1 MILDEQGYSRIKMI
15 TAVCHSRSESHIPQ
29 ALLRIVYDWLSR
41 LEIMSYFNQMKS
53 LLPRFR
59 FLSLAFTTLLFCLAS
74 YGQAQT
80 IPTPESHLGF
90 EIGADFH
97 LATYDQSLAYFQKL
111 AQASDQIKLFQAGE
125 TSEGRPW
132 YFSVISTK
140 ANLDKLDRYREI
152 AQRLAHPEGLTDEE
166 AKALAREGKPIV
178 HIDGGLHATE
188 VAGAQ
193 HTISLAYEL
202 LSSDDPKIKDI
213 LENTIIMLWP
223 SLNPDGQNMVADW
236 YHSNVGT
243 PYEIAPL
250 PKLYQKYIGHD
261 NNRDA
266 YMLNMIESRVVART
280 WREWEPNIIHVHHQ
294 SSPFPTRIWLPPF
307 AEPIATQ
314 TPPIV
319 AREVN
324 MIGMAIAQALE
335 TNGQEGA
342 VHMGTGFDAWYPGY
356 VDYMPVLQNIPAF
369 WTETALYR
377 YATPHFYTIRDFPKD
392 RAGLRIES
400 LYSSPWK
407 GGWWRLKDAM
417 DYMQTA
423 SIAVL
428 EYASKYGETV
438 LYNRY
443 QSGRNTIK
451 KYEEEPPYAYF
462 IPQDQRDPVRP
473 VELLKRLAFNGIKV
487 QQLSEAVTFNNMN
500 YPQGTWVIP
509 MNQEF
514 GELARQLLD
523 VQEYP
528 DLREYP
534 EGPPEQPYDAA
545 GWTLPMIFEVDVI
558 PAMLPLTDEV
568 RNALQTLEGNT
579 VVWQISE
586 DVSSEDFA
594 PGSGFDTHANAA
606 GILPP
611 PGSLSG
617 KGTTALVD
625 PKENNSFR
633 MINKALKS
641 NGKVSYASGKYAIEG
656 ISRTTLDQWA
666 KGLAVNVSMVNN
678 VKGTRINPRI
688 ALYRPHTAS
697 MDEGWTRWLFEQFGF
712 EFTNIGNADFQ
723 MGNLNKRFDVIL
735 LASEGGYIFEQGFQE
750 GSVPPQYAGG
760 LGESGLRGMNNFV
773 EAGGTLVCLNQS
785 SKYVIEALSLPIKDV
800 TRGVGRKEFFAG
812 SSILEVETDTSHPAM
827 AGMPVKANIFVSRSP
842 VFTTLEGF
850 EGQALAK
857 YQTTGSPLR
866 SGYLLGESHIQGYA
880 ASLDVKHGKGH
891 VILHGFSPQWR
902 GQTMGTYRVLFNSIL
917 YGGNLASRQAFN
929 TDFWAAP
936 EAK

>member
-1 MILDEQGYSRIKMI
+1 MKKFILQ
-15 TAVCHSRSESHIPQ
+15 P
-29 ALLRIVYDWLSR
+29 
-41 LEIMSYFNQMKS
+41 
-53 LLPRFR
+53 
-59 FLSLAFTTLLFCLAS
+59 LFCRIFAAVIFFFSAQFAS
-74 YGQAQT
+74 QAQS
-80 IPTPESHLGF
+80 IPTPESMLGF
-90 EIGADFH
+90 TVGADYH

-111 AQASDQIKLFQAGE
+111 TEVSDQIQLYQAGV

-132 YFSVISTK
+132 YFSVISSK
-140 ANLDKLDRYREI
+140 ANLDKLDRYKEI
-152 AQRLAHPEGLTDEE
+152 AMQLAHPTGMTDAQ
-166 AKALAREGKPIV
+166 AKALAKEGKPFV

-213 LENTIIMLWP
+213 LDNVIIMLWP
-223 SLNPDGQNMVADW
+223 SLNPDGQNIVADW

-243 PYEIAPL
+243 PYEVAPL
-250 PKLYQKYIGHD
+250 PVLYQKYIGHD

-266 YMLNMIESRVVART
+266 YMLNMEESRVVART

-335 TNGQEGA
+335 TNGQPGA

-377 YATPHFYTIRDFPKD
+377 YATPHLYTLADFPRD
-392 RAGLRIES
+392 RSDLRIES

-407 GGWWRLKDAM
+407 GGWWRLKDAV

-443 QSGRNTIK
+443 QSGRNAIK

-462 IPQDQRDPVRP
+462 VPQAQRDPVRP
-473 VELLKRLAFNGIKV
+473 VELLKRLAFNGVRIE
-487 QQLSEAVTFNNMN
+487 QLSKAVTFNNIN
-500 YPQGTWVIP
+500 YPKGTWVIP

-514 GELARQLLD
+514 AELARQLLD
-523 VQEYP
+523 VQNYP

-534 EGPPEQPYDAA
+534 QGPPEQPYDAA
-545 GWTLPMIFEVDVI
+545 GWTLPMIFEVKVT
-558 PAMLPLTDEV
+558 PAMSPLTEEV
-568 RNALQTLEGNT
+568 KNALMPIQGT
-579 VVWQISE
+579 VVDWKTAGDASAI
-586 DVSSEDFA
+586 DFV
-594 PGSGFDTHANAA
+594 PGIGFNTNANAA
-606 GILPP
+606 GIVPLPSKVS
-611 PGSLSG
+611 GSG
-617 KGTTALVD
+617 NTALVD

-633 MINKALKS
+633 LINKALKA
-641 NGKVSYASGKYAIEG
+641 NGKVSFASGKYAIDG
-656 ISRTTLDQWA
+656 ISKSNIDQWS
-666 KGLAVNVSMVNN
+666 KELAVNVTMANN
-678 VKGTRINPRI
+678 VKGTAIKKRI

-697 MDEGWTRWLFEQFGF
+697 MDEGWTRWLLENYGF
-712 EFTNIGNADFQ
+712 EFTNIGNTDFQ
-723 MGNLNKRFDVIL
+723 MGDLEDRFDVIL
-735 LASEGGYIFEQGFQE
+735 LASERSSTFTNGFRE
-750 GSVPPQYAGG
+750 GTVPPEYAGG
-760 LGESGLRGMNNFV
+760 LGDSGIRAMNEFV
-773 EAGGTLVCLNQS
+773 NAGGTLVCMNQS
-785 SKYVIEALSLPIKDV
+785 SLFAIDALHLPVKNVTAGINRKD
-800 TRGVGRKEFFAG
+800 FFAG
-812 SSILEVETDTSHPAM
+812 SSILGVTIDTSHPVM
-827 AGMPVKANIFVSRSP
+827 AGMPAQANIFVSNSP
-842 VFTTLEGF
+842 TFAPTEGF
-850 EGQALAK
+850 EGQVLAK
-857 YQTTGSPLR
+857 YQSQDSPLR
-866 SGYLLGESHIQGYA
+866 SGYLLGEKFIQGYA
-880 ASLDVKHGKGH
+880 ASLDVKKGKGH

-917 YGGNLASRQAFN
+917 YSGDVAQNQKLNPG
-929 TDFWAAP
+929 FWEAP
-936 EAK
+936 EGK